1 MESNIDVDLFVDS
14 YAKSQYTRFSKQIY
28 SKKGAIS
35 GSFDEFLAIESDNP
49 VYQKYRQLVIA
60 EHGMERISL
69 AAGKS
74 TADNLYELET
84 LGISR
89 YRRDFMVLIDF
100 TDVFDFI
107 VANLSG
113 CRVEDVQKIKNY
125 HEVSKTLTHFSFG
138 SLDGNI
144 AFSDLTS
151 ADKKIELWL
160 YKLFLRTVHGVDY
173 KDMKLEA
180 QRLMCIFYNEITN
193 LLEQIKDYTA
203 IYLTTKLNA
212 VYRSKSFYSVILTS
226 STIFNGTVTLKY
238 NGYEKVVPIRTY
250 DPLGFPR
257 ALANGEPIY
266 EPVTVKYKNAIVS
279 NAVES
284 AERKV
289 EFG

>member
-1 MESNIDVDLFVDS
+1 MESNIDVELFTDS
-14 YAKSQYTRFSKQIY
+14 YTKSQYTRFSKQIY

-35 GSFDEFLAIESDNP
+35 GSFDEFLAIESSNP

-60 EHGMERISL
+60 EYGMERISL

-89 YRRDFMVLIDF
+89 YRRNFMVLVDF

-113 CRVEDVQKIKNY
+113 CGVEDVQKIKNY
-125 HEVSKTLTHFSFG
+125 HEVSKTLTHFSFD
-138 SLDGNI
+138 SLDGDI

-151 ADKKIELWL
+151 TDKKIELWL

-173 KDMKLEA
+173 KDVKFEA
-180 QRLMCIFYNEITN
+180 QRLLCIFYNEITD

-212 VYRSKSFYSVILTS
+212 VYLLAL
-226 STIFNGTVTLKY
+226 IFG
-238 NGYEKVVPIRTY
+238 
-250 DPLGFPR
+250 
-257 ALANGEPIY
+257 
-266 EPVTVKYKNAIVS
+266 
-279 NAVES
+279 
-284 AERKV
+284 
-289 EFG
+289 